1 MVTIYNFK
9 VQKIHLFFL
18 SLLPMTRLITSLL
31 GRSQSHIEYLTITGM
46 MQIFVLNLN
55 VDDLA
60 FCISFTWV
68 WNLAYFL
75 MISWWKMNS
84 RSNAHTDRLH
94 KLRVSSVFQMFQGS
108 CISSSGILKANSTPL
123 FSNGNFAFW
132 NPLAGKNHKQIFQN
146 IKNNWDNVKL
156 IDFSLEGCKE

>member
-9 VQKIHLFFL
+9 VRKIHLFFL
-18 SLLPMTRLITSLL
+18 SLLPMIRLITSLL
-31 GRSQSHIEYLTITGM
+31 GRSQSHIEYLTITGV

-60 FCISFTWV
+60 FCIAFTCV

-84 RSNAHTDRLH
+84 RTNAHTDRLH
-94 KLRVSSVFQMFQGS
+94 RNSMSALFSRCFREAAYPHQGYWRQTPHPYFPMGTLLF
-108 CISSSGILKANSTPL
+108 GILQQEKTTNRFFRILKIIVVT
-123 FSNGNFAFW
+123 
-132 NPLAGKNHKQIFQN
+132 
-146 IKNNWDNVKL
+146 
-156 IDFSLEGCKE
+156 